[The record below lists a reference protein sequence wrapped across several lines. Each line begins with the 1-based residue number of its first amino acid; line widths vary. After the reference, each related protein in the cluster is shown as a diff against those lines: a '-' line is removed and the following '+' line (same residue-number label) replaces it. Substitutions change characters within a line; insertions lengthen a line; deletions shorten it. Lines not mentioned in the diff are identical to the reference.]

1 MLEDL
6 FFDLKSFI
14 YSLGIISVAIVLLII
29 LPKKISMWLGKFP
42 IILIFM
48 FVIIMTLVIQVFN

>member
-1 MLEDL
+1 MLGDL

-14 YSLGIISVAIVLLII
+14 YSLGIISVAIALLVI

-48 FVIIMTLVIQVFN
+48 FVIIMALVIQVFN

>member
-14 YSLGIISVAIVLLII
+14 HSLGIISVAIALLII

-42 IILIFM
+42 IILIIM

>member
-14 YSLGIISVAIVLLII
+14 YSLGIISVAIALLVI

-48 FVIIMTLVIQVFN
+48 FVIIMALVIQVFN

>member
-14 YSLGIISVAIVLLII
+14 YSLGIISVAIALLII

-48 FVIIMTLVIQVFN
+48 FVIIMALVIQVFN